1 LFGDANTKG
10 YFQGDGMTYLYVGS
24 ADTQF
29 VNGYW
34 PSVDIYHLTGTTT
47 EQGTVSTPSATD
59 QSFVG
64 GADVQDGSG
73 YPAYG
78 ATAFSLHPVLKTGG
92 STLYGKKS
100 YFMFK
105 DEVVCLGAGITA
117 GSGNEIHTTVEN
129 RAMGTA
135 ASTATLWVNGTS
147 TSRTLGSS
155 NTLTN
160 PTNCAIEGVGGY
172 HFFDNPGN
180 LQVAFQ
186 QSSGTWGAIH
196 PGDSDTNSYT
206 NNYLKLYYRHG
217 VRPTNA
223 TYAYALLPTMS
234 PAAVAGYGRNPQ
246 TAIIANTTSVQAAKN
261 AVLGAVG
268 ANFWSANGGTA
279 DLITANKACSVM
291 TYESTDRISVG
302 VADPSQSLSGTN
314 GVVTVTLDRTATGII
329 DTDPGVT
336 VVRTAP
342 TIQFQANVAGLHGA
356 TLHATFSLDTAPMVT
371 GNMNLM
377 AETGTT
383 VSYQITSDTSGAT
396 LGAIGLPP
404 GLSLYGAGL
413 IYGTPTAS
421 GTYTTTLSATSAAG
435 RTGYAILTIQVADSL
450 SSIATAY
457 GSTTTWI
464 CPANVTAVQV
474 EAWGGGG

>member
-1 LFGDANTKG
+1 
-10 YFQGDGMTYLYVGS
+10 
-24 ADTQF
+24 
-29 VNGYW
+29 
-34 PSVDIYHLTGTTT
+34 
-47 EQGTVSTPSATD
+47 
-59 QSFVG
+59 
-64 GADVQDGSG
+64 
-73 YPAYG
+73 
-78 ATAFSLHPVLKTGG
+78 
-92 STLYGKKS
+92 
-100 YFMFK
+100 
-105 DEVVCLGAGITA
+105 
-117 GSGNEIHTTVEN
+117 
-129 RAMGTA
+129 
-135 ASTATLWVNGTS
+135 
-147 TSRTLGSS
+147 
-155 NTLTN
+155 LTN
-160 PTNCAIEGVGGY
+160 LTNCAIEGVGGY

-234 PAAVAGYGRNPQ
+234 PAAVTGYGRNPQ
-246 TAIIANTTSVQAAKN
+246 TTIIANTTSVQAAKN

-291 TYESTDRISVG
+291 TYESIDRISVG
-302 VADPSQSLSGTN
+302 VSDPSQSLSGPN
-314 GVVTVTLDRTATGII
+314 GTITVTLDRTATGII

-336 VVRTAP
+336 VVRTTP
-342 TIQFQANVAGLHGA
+342 TIQLQANVAGLHGA

-377 AETGTT
+377 AQTGTA
-383 VSYQITSDTSGAT
+383 VSYQITSDTTGAT
-396 LGAIGLPP
+396 LGATGLPP
-404 GLSLYGAGL
+404 GLSLYGSGL

-435 RTGYAILTIQVADSL
+435 RTGYATLTIQVADSL

-474 EAWGGGG
+474 EAWGGGGAGGSGVRGGTTKAAVGGGGAGGAYARLNSYPVVPGRTYYINVGAGGVSSTNHLATVAGGDSWFNSSNTASTLVLAKGGAGGQSIINTNADTFGTGGTGTTNGSIGDVVRAGGGEVGEAVPVHRAREAAPLRIKGQLL